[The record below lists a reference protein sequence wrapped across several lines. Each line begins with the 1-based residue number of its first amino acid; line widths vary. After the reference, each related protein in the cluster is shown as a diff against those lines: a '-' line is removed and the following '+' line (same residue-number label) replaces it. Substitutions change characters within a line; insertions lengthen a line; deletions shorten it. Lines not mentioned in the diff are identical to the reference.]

1 MSLVVDGRNVRRRA
15 KRGILQRKS
24 GWTAGKQ
31 NEQDVGAM
39 GHEVPMQ
46 CQTHHRVLT
55 NGQRT
60 LSALLP
66 ASCHVSVP

>member
-1 MSLVVDGRNVRRRA
+1 M
-15 KRGILQRKS
+15 QRKS